1 MDGSF
6 FYMYGGSITDNSANN
21 GGGVAGR
28 VSNYKVNGGY
38 VVGRLLMLGGTIT
51 GNKAAANGGGVDMD
65 CAFEMCGGS
74 ITSNEADANG
84 GGVAV
89 KGDHSVEWSGGS
101 VTGNTAK
108 NNGPFPGESV
118 PRCCQQQRR
127 PDPFKNGTGRFKGL
141 YPDPADPFRR
151 PAGLP
156 AACAG

>member
-1 MDGSF
+1 
-6 FYMYGGSITDNSANN
+6 
-21 GGGVAGR
+21 
-28 VSNYKVNGGY
+28 
-38 VVGRLLMLGGTIT
+38 MLGGTIT

-108 NNGPFPGESV
+108 NNGSGVYVAESV
-118 PRCCQQQRR
+118 EAMEV
-127 PDPFKNGTGRFKGL
+127 NGDVNITGNTNGNV
-141 YPDPADPFRR
+141 Y
-151 PAGLP
+151 LP
-156 AACAG
+156 GGKTITVGSTRAAAQV

>member
-1 MDGSF
+1 MYLDGSF

-108 NNGPFPGESV
+108 NNGSGVYVAESV
-118 PRCCQQQRR
+118 EAMEVNGDVNITGNTCLLYTSPSPRDGSTSRM
-127 PDPFKNGTGRFKGL
+127 PSS
-141 YPDPADPFRR
+141 A
-151 PAGLP
+151 
-156 AACAG
+156 